1 MTQLH
6 QSKRRKIILALGSGA
21 LAAPFATRAQQPYP
35 NRPVRII
42 VASAAGAG
50 DDIPARMLAAKMS
63 ELVGQQFV
71 VDNRPG
77 AGGMIGQTF
86 VAKAPPDGY
95 TLLLAGGSM
104 AGAHHVNANMGYD
117 LQRDFSPVSLIETVP
132 WSFVANPA
140 LPVRTVQEFIAYA
153 KARPGK
159 LSYGTIGVG
168 QIPYWS
174 VRLFNSMAGINALEV
189 PYKGTPEA
197 LTDLVAG
204 RLDFYF
210 PAVVNAVTL
219 KDKARIMAVTSRA
232 RSALLPDVPTLAE
245 SGLPD
250 YEMPAWRSIM
260 GPAGMPREIVDILN
274 RTMVTALASPDLR
287 DKLAGTGSV
296 AQSSTPDELRKR
308 YADWSNIFGR
318 IAREAGLKPQ

>member
-1 MTQLH
+1 MTQHH
-6 QSKRRKIILALGSGA
+6 QSNRRKLVLAMGA
-21 LAAPFATRAQQPYP
+21 SAASAPFTAHAQQAYP

-63 ELVGQQFV
+63 ELLGQQFV

-86 VAKAPPDGY
+86 VAKAAPDGY

-104 AGAHHVNANMGYD
+104 AGSHHVNANMGYD
-117 LQRDFSPVSLIETVP
+117 LQRDFSPISLIETVP
-132 WSFVANPA
+132 WSFIANPA

-174 VRLFNSMAGINALEV
+174 VRLFNSMAGIDALEV

-197 LTDLVAG
+197 LTDLIAG
-204 RLDFYF
+204 RLDYYF
-210 PAVVNAVTL
+210 PAVVNAVTI

-232 RSALLPDVPTLAE
+232 RSALLPDVPTLME

-287 DKLAGTGSV
+287 EKLAGTGSV

>member
-1 MTQLH
+1 MNI
-6 QSKRRKIILALGSGA
+6 RRKLVLALGASA
-21 LAAPFATRAQQPYP
+21 LPLHSLAQQTGNYP

-63 ELVGQQFV
+63 ELLGQQFV
-71 VDNRPG
+71 IDNRPG

-117 LQRDFSPVSLIETVP
+117 LQRDFAPVSLIETVP

-140 LPVRTVQEFIAYA
+140 LPVRTPQEFIAH
-153 KARPGK
+153 ARAHPGK
-159 LSYGTIGVG
+159 LTYGTIGVG

-197 LTDLVAG
+197 LIDLVAG
-204 RLDFYF
+204 RLDYYF
-210 PAVVNAVTL
+210 PAIVNAIAI
-219 KDKARIMAVTSRA
+219 KDKARIIAVTSRA
-232 RSALLPDVPTLAE
+232 RSSLLPEVPTLAE
-245 SGLPD
+245 SGMPD

-260 GPAGMPREIVDILN
+260 GPAGMPREIVEILN
-274 RTMVTALASPDLR
+274 RTMVRALASPDLR
-287 DKLAGTGSV
+287 DKLASTGSV
-296 AQSSTPDELRKR
+296 PTSSSPEELRKR
-308 YADWSNIFGR
+308 YMDWSDIFGR
-318 IAREAGLKPQ
+318 IAREAGIKPQ

>member
-1 MTQLH
+1 MNI
-6 QSKRRKIILALGSGA
+6 RRKLVLALGASA
-21 LAAPFATRAQQPYP
+21 LPLHSLAQQTGNYP

-63 ELVGQQFV
+63 ELLGQQFV
-71 VDNRPG
+71 IDNRPG

-86 VAKAPPDGY
+86 AAKAPPDGY

-117 LQRDFSPVSLIETVP
+117 LQRDFAPVSLIETVP

-140 LPVRTVQEFIAYA
+140 LPVRTPQEFIAH
-153 KARPGK
+153 ARAHPGK
-159 LSYGTIGVG
+159 LTYGTIGVG

-197 LTDLVAG
+197 LIDLVAG
-204 RLDFYF
+204 RLDYYF
-210 PAVVNAVTL
+210 PAIVNAIAI
-219 KDKARIMAVTSRA
+219 KDKARIIAVTSRA
-232 RSALLPDVPTLAE
+232 RSSLLPEVPTLAE
-245 SGLPD
+245 SGMPD

-260 GPAGMPREIVDILN
+260 GPAGMPREIVEILN
-274 RTMVTALASPDLR
+274 RTMIRALASPDLR
-287 DKLAGTGSV
+287 DKLASTGSV
-296 AQSSTPDELRKR
+296 PTSSSPEELRKR
-308 YADWSNIFGR
+308 YMDWSDIFGR
-318 IAREAGLKPQ
+318 IAREAGIKPQ